1 MNESESA
8 SLWKTQTSSNRT
20 LKPDRKVAFGIQ
32 LIKLDQRTCENF
44 KRLTYVS
51 EVEMC
56 YEFFLKICWVT
67 GRVRG
72 ADQKKTKSAKETTDT
87 IKEGFY
93 LHSEQ

>member
-1 MNESESA
+1 M
-8 SLWKTQTSSNRT
+8 QTSSNRT

-72 ADQKKTKSAKETTDT
+72 AYPFPPEKTKSAKETTDT